1 MLPAPVE
8 DVEVVAAGER
18 RLEGGRGLCWLLR
31 GRLDRFHRLRRR
43 FLARLQ
49 VLQQPNQL
57 LITTGLPLQPTRR
70 PDLVDVAIKVELQQI
85 GRIIGRLPH
94 FQAAIRMTELELRKV
109 EETNEAF
116 DRAHRI
122 VPPNIVLN
130 PSRKQTGLFSAL
142 AGLERMIRHEP
153 NRTST
158 PENSRYSCP
167 VSSGKSPASVY
178 RSPGLVRRASWCRS
192 RNPLSY

>member
-1 MLPAPVE
+1 
-8 DVEVVAAGER
+8 
-18 RLEGGRGLCWLLR
+18 
-31 GRLDRFHRLRRR
+31 
-43 FLARLQ
+43 
-49 VLQQPNQL
+49 
-57 LITTGLPLQPTRR
+57 
-70 PDLVDVAIKVELQQI
+70 
-85 GRIIGRLPH
+85 
-94 FQAAIRMTELELRKV
+94 MTELELRKV

-167 VSSGKSPASVY
+167 VSSGNQLIIRFPMPLKSSRIPLRQKTNFTSHFNHNAHFKPFHENKSFLKIRKSDLSSAHSGPDEGAYASS
-178 RSPGLVRRASWCRS
+178 RTLDRQCDGRCRVRCVSK
-192 RNPLSY
+192 

>member
-1 MLPAPVE
+1 
-8 DVEVVAAGER
+8 
-18 RLEGGRGLCWLLR
+18 
-31 GRLDRFHRLRRR
+31 
-43 FLARLQ
+43 
-49 VLQQPNQL
+49 
-57 LITTGLPLQPTRR
+57 
-70 PDLVDVAIKVELQQI
+70 
-85 GRIIGRLPH
+85 
-94 FQAAIRMTELELRKV
+94 MTELELRQV
-109 EETNEAF
+109 EATNEAF

-167 VSSGKSPASVY
+167 VSSGKSAIAGRISRE
-178 RSPGLVRRASWCRS
+178 RSAGTQTNDAGRGRRS
-192 RNPLSY
+192 RVVLTPRRWRQVLREAHPPNRVGMRW

>member
-1 MLPAPVE
+1 
-8 DVEVVAAGER
+8 
-18 RLEGGRGLCWLLR
+18 
-31 GRLDRFHRLRRR
+31 
-43 FLARLQ
+43 
-49 VLQQPNQL
+49 
-57 LITTGLPLQPTRR
+57 
-70 PDLVDVAIKVELQQI
+70 
-85 GRIIGRLPH
+85 
-94 FQAAIRMTELELRKV
+94 MTELELRKV

-167 VSSGKSPASVY
+167 VSSCQCAAVDLTPKSVASLCL
-178 RSPGLVRRASWCRS
+178 SRS
-192 RNPLSY
+192 RSGGALRDRHER